1 MTDHFTN
8 SQRGDNAKII
18 PAAVDARLFLHS
30 SHATSMPRFAIV
42 ALITFLS
49 SSFSEV
55 SRRACV
61 DASRNHWL
69 HSSDLLPPAPPAEK
83 TTACQY

>member
-1 MTDHFTN
+1 MTDYFRN
-8 SQRGDNAKII
+8 SQRMDNAKII
-18 PAAVDARLFLHS
+18 PATANARLFLHS
-30 SHATSMPRFAIV
+30 SRATSIPRFAII

-55 SRRACV
+55 SRRACT

-83 TTACQY
+83 TTDCQY